1 MSIYSAPSISGYND
15 TPPSDD
21 GANTSA
27 NEVTW
32 AGIKTKLGDPVK
44 TYAQA
49 VSSATDTAFGKIF
62 FNAVAA
68 ESSDYTVVSGDRGK
82 LLSCTNTITITLV
95 AAATAGDGFPIA
107 IKNSG
112 SGVVTVDGYSS
123 ETINGQTTYTLYA
136 GDMLVIA
143 CDGSNWIG
151 QSSGNP
157 SGFAAESGYTRID
170 PHYCIKDLLRSDTAL
185 TRDTQTT
192 INSPSANATA
202 VRVALKARVIS
213 VNSAAFRYSLI
224 SLYATSGFSPGYE
237 LCKATAYEGSGI
249 VAANDLAENSIEV
262 DIPLSSTGGD
272 FYLKFSDD
280 SGDQGLGYYS
290 IIGYYD

>member
-1 MSIYSAPSISGYND
+1 MSIYSAPSISNYND

-32 AGIKTKLGDPVK
+32 SGIKTKLGDPIK

-49 VSSATDTAFGKIF
+49 ISSATDTAFGKIF
-62 FNAVAA
+62 FNAVSS
-68 ESSDYTVVSGDRGK
+68 ESSDYTVVTGDRGK

-95 AAATAGDGFPIA
+95 AAATAGDGFPLA

-112 SGVVTVDGYSS
+112 SGVITVDGYSS
-123 ETINGQTTYTLYA
+123 ETINGYTTYTLYA

-151 QSSGNP
+151 QSTGNP
-157 SGFAAESGYTRID
+157 SGLAVASGYTRIA
-170 PHYCIKDLLRSDTAL
+170 PNYCSKDFTWSNTTLTNGANTTVSGPTNAKVVKVYLESTAISDG
-185 TRDTQTT
+185 
-192 INSPSANATA
+192 
-202 VRVALKARVIS
+202 
-213 VNSAAFRYSLI
+213 SAAWRYATI
-224 SLYATSGFSPGYE
+224 GIYTTSGFS
-237 LCKATAYEGSGI
+237 AYHDGSSAYAQEPSGMS
-249 VAANDLAENSIEV
+249 VNQSLGRDLNTI
-262 DIPLSSTGGD
+262 DIPLSATGGD
-272 FYLKFSDD
+272 FYLKSFDD
-280 SGDQGLGYYS
+280 GSGRGIGKYC